1 MKPAM
6 ESQPTGFGRMLCVT
20 NALVSPSQEVAIIG
34 DFADPATQ
42 ALLAEVRR
50 HFLPNTV
57 LAAAE
62 PGAAAHL
69 PLLEGRGLVDG
80 KPAAYV
86 CENYA
91 CKLPVTTVD
100 ALSDLL

>member
-1 MKPAM
+1 
-6 ESQPTGFGRMLCVT
+6 MLCVT
-20 NALVSPSQEVAIIG
+20 NALVSPSQEVAVVGAFI
-34 DFADPATQ
+34 DPATQ

-50 HFLPNTV
+50 HFMPNTV

-62 PGAAAHL
+62 PGDAAHL
-69 PLLEGRGLVDG
+69 PLLEGRGLVNG

-91 CKLPVTTVD
+91 CKLPVTTVE
-100 ALSDLL
+100 ALAELL